1 MNIRRLRRKT
11 SNVTLKITRKTTS
24 HILNVFPKKDEIEAM
39 ASNIV

>member
-11 SNVTLKITRKTTS
+11 TNVTLKITRKTTS
-24 HILNVFPKKDEIEAM
+24 QILNAFPKKDEIEAM